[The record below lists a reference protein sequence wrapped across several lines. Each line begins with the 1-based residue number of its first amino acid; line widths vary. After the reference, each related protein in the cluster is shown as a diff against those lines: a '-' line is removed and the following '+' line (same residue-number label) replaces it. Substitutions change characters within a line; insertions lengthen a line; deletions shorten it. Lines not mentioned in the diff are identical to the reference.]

1 MLATIYYVLWKFIKN
16 SGIKYY
22 LAIILYSTQ
31 EKVHKGRSL
40 IWLVMKM
47 KVILLNYDYSYLN
60 SLSVQKAM
68 RLMAKGKVT
77 VEKYS
82 EKAINTITKKVLVP
96 LILRLVYLVRKI
108 YRKALAWS
116 KKNVMARDD
125 YQCVYC
131 GATDKLNIDHV
142 FPQSRGGKSSFENTV
157 TSCIKCNNKKG
168 GRTLAEANM
177 FYWKRSYRP
186 YQPTV
191 MEFMQKHLN
200 SSGVL
205 ELLEE
210 AGLYK

>member
-1 MLATIYYVLWKFIKN
+1 
-16 SGIKYY
+16 
-22 LAIILYSTQ
+22 
-31 EKVHKGRSL
+31 
-40 IWLVMKM
+40 MKM

-82 EKAINTITKKVLVP
+82 EKAINTVTKKILVP

-108 YRKALAWS
+108 YRKALSWS
-116 KKNVMARDD
+116 KKNVMARDNF
-125 YQCVYC
+125 QCVYC
-131 GATDKLNIDHV
+131 GATGQLNIDHV
-142 FPQSRGGKSSFENTV
+142 FPQSRGGKSTFENTV
-157 TSCIKCNNKKG
+157 TSCVKCNNKKG

-177 FYWKRSYRP
+177 FYWKRNYRP

-200 SSGVL
+200 STGVL

-210 AGLYK
+210 AGLY